1 MGDAVSGEREP
12 LRARE
17 LIKLGGFGLTSERE
31 GDMHSIC
38 LFGELDLATADAV
51 EKELL
56 RVEAT
61 DADAIVIDLSGLTF
75 IDSTGV
81 RLLLYAAMRSR
92 ADSDRLA
99 LLRGGAAVQRVF
111 ELTALE
117 DKLPFAD

>member
-1 MGDAVSGEREP
+1 MGDAVSGKREP

-17 LIKLGGFGLTSERE
+17 LIELGGFSLTSDRE
-31 GDMHSIC
+31 GDVHCIC

-61 DADAIVIDLSGLTF
+61 DADAIVVDLSGLKF
-75 IDSTGV
+75 IDSTGA
-81 RLLLYAAMRSR
+81 RLLLYAAARSR

-99 LLRGGAAVQRVF
+99 LLRGGPAVQRVF

-117 DKLPFAD
+117 GKLPFAD